1 MVKKGLGKGLR
12 ALIPD
17 ETNVMKEQVTEISI
31 DLIQPNPYQPR
42 RQFDE
47 DKLEELVESIR
58 QHGVL
63 QPLVVRPLEG
73 GYQLIVGERRWR
85 AARRAG
91 LSMVPVV
98 IRDVDEIE
106 MMELALIEN
115 LQREDLTPIEEAQ
128 AFHRLIN
135 EFGLT
140 QEELAE
146 VVGRSR
152 SGIANTL
159 RLLNLPEDVQ
169 DNVSRGTLSM
179 GHARALLALNNSE
192 QQIEAAELVVKRGL
206 SVRQTEELVR
216 RLVAREKSA
225 AQEVAAMALDP
236 ILQDIEDRLRRTLG
250 TRVRISPGEK
260 RGKIV
265 IDYYSKDDLE
275 RILSILMPS

>member
-179 GHARALLALNNSE
+179 GHARALLALNNPE

>member
-47 DKLEELVESIR
+47 DRLEELVESIR

-179 GHARALLALNNSE
+179 GHARALLALNNPE